1 MTVSIFYCSYYV
13 REGFYLA
20 KIDSL
25 SELEEIEFVYENK
38 AIDMRV
44 VGFLQSKMAFFD
56 DNFLYIANKIHLQH
70 KLQMLHV

>member
-1 MTVSIFYCSYYV
+1 MTVSFFYCSYYG
-13 REGFYLA
+13 REGFYLD

-38 AIDMRV
+38 AIDMRIV
-44 VGFLQSKMAFFD
+44 RFLQSKMAFFD

>member
-1 MTVSIFYCSYYV
+1 MT
-13 REGFYLA
+13 

-25 SELEEIEFVYENK
+25 SELEEIEFVYENET
-38 AIDMRV
+38 IDMRI